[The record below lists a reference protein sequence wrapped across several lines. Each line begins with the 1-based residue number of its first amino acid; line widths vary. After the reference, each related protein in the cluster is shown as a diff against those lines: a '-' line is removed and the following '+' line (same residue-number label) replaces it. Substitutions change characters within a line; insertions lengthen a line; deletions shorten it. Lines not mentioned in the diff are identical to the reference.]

1 MCVVCQNGLVMKLHR
16 LLPSGRSNKHDPLFK
31 AVLSITGLLPKDL
44 SLYKRVFT
52 HTSMEEVDASGKK
65 VNYERLEFLGDA
77 VLNTVVS
84 EYLFNELP
92 ENNEG
97 ALTLMR
103 SKIVRRSFLNE
114 VGAGL
119 GLIDHLSS
127 SVPEEKYGPDVHGN
141 VFEALVGAVY
151 LDVGFKQ
158 CASFIHKSMIDVY
171 VDLEKLQNK
180 VLSHKSLLVDWFQK
194 KHMDYCFDVID
205 DNGTEK
211 VNYYKASLLV
221 GGSVVATARATN
233 KKKAVE
239 KVSKRGYF
247 HFQSQIKSIKN
258 KH

>member
-1 MCVVCQNGLVMKLHR
+1 MMKLRR
-16 LLPSGRSNKHDPLFK
+16 LLPSGRSSKHDPLFK
-31 AVLSITGLLPKDL
+31 VVHSITGLPPKNL
-44 SLYKRVFT
+44 ALYKRVFT
-52 HTSMEEVDASGKK
+52 HTSMEKVDASGKK

-77 VLNTVVS
+77 VLNTIVA

-92 ENNEG
+92 DNNEG

-127 SVPEEKYGPDVHGN
+127 NVPEEKYGSDVHGN
-141 VFEALVGAVY
+141 LFEALVGAVY
-151 LDVGFKQ
+151 IDVGFKL
-158 CASFIHKSMIDVY
+158 CSSFIHRCMIVPS
-171 VDLEKLQNK
+171 VDLEKLQDK

-194 KHMDYCFDVID
+194 KHLDYRFDVAE
-205 DNGTEK
+205 DNGAEK
-211 VNYYKASLLV
+211 VNYYKATLWV
-221 GGSVVATARATN
+221 DGGVVATARATN

-239 KVSKRGYF
+239 KVSKIGYF
-247 HFQSQIKSIKN
+247 HFQNQIRSIRN